1 MTKGKP
7 SPYLARRAKKFK
19 CVKKDYQHK
28 NLNNPFF
35 HKNKQQ
41 HKAVHSK
48 NKRNFIIVALLL
60 FLASTI
66 YLFCFSAVFAV
77 REIKVSGISRISE
90 DKLKEYAWKQIN
102 DSDSWLFKQK
112 NIIFFETD
120 ALAESLNTNFSFD
133 SLRVYKE
140 WPHTIV
146 ISAGERS
153 LSFIW
158 RDRSGQ
164 SFSDGQGCL
173 VREVAVADTDYT
185 KYPLLEAVNAVNYI
199 NDRDCLDVEDAYLTA
214 MFSLS
219 EKIKIHPDLATGRFM
234 LEGEFNTLKADLNTG
249 PNILFN
255 INDDLDKQLNKLI
268 IIKQEKA
275 PVDFEKLEYIDLR
288 YGDRAYF
295 K

>member
-28 NLNNPFF
+28 NLHNPFF
-35 HKNKQQ
+35 HKHNQQ

-48 NKRNFIIVALLL
+48 SKRNLIILALLL
-60 FLASTI
+60 LLGSITYI
-66 YLFCFSAVFAV
+66 FCFSRLFAV
-77 REIKVSGISRISE
+77 SEIKVSGISRISE
-90 DKLKEYAWKQIN
+90 DVLKQYAWKQI
-102 DSDSWLFKQK
+102 DESHAWLFKQN
-112 NIIFFETD
+112 NIIFFETES
-120 ALAESLNTNFSFD
+120 LTESLNTNFSFD

-140 WPHTIV
+140 WPKTIV

-153 LSFIW
+153 LAFIW
-158 RDRSGQ
+158 RDRNGQ

-173 VREVAVADTDYT
+173 VREVAVAETDYS
-185 KYPLLEAVNAVNYI
+185 KYPLLEAVNGVNYL
-199 NDRDCLDVEDAYLTA
+199 NDRDCLDIEDAYLTA
-214 MFSLS
+214 LFSLS
-219 EKIKIHPDLATGRFM
+219 EKIKTHPDLTTSRFM
-234 LEGEFNTLKADLNTG
+234 LEGEFNTLKADLSTG

>member
-19 CVKKDYQHK
+19 SVKKDYQHK

-35 HKNKQQ
+35 HKHKQQ
-41 HKAVHSK
+41 HKAVYSK
-48 NKRNFIIVALLL
+48 SKRNLIFTALLL
-60 FLASTI
+60 LISAI
-66 YLFCFSAVFAV
+66 AYLFFFSSVFTV

-90 DKLKEYAWKQIN
+90 DILKEYAWKQIN
-102 DSDSWLFKQK
+102 ESDSWLFKQK

-120 ALAESLNTNFSFD
+120 VLAESLNTNFSFD

-140 WPHTIV
+140 WPRSIV

-153 LSFIW
+153 LAFIW

-164 SFSDGQGCL
+164 SFSDGRGCL
-173 VREVAVADTDYT
+173 VREVAVAETDFS
-185 KYPLLEAVNAVNYI
+185 KYPLLEAVNGVNYL
-199 NDRDCLDVEDAYLTA
+199 NDQDCLDIEDTYLTSL
-214 MFSLS
+214 FLLS

-234 LEGEFNTLKADLNTG
+234 LEGEFNTLKADLSAG